1 MAFVPFALALA
12 GGAGASTAAVTAA
25 GTLIAG
31 TAASA
36 IGAGVS
42 AYGSYKQGQIAKDE
56 ANYNAAVSKNNAI
69 SSMQDAESSAVAGS
83 AEAARIRSRTRRNAD
98 SQIAAAAGSGLQV
111 SGSVNDVLLDSYIQ
125 GETDALLADYQGRAG
140 AHRSGAEAGNFFNQA
155 SQQKRAGK
163 NAARTG
169 KLNAFSTILSQGG
182 NAAMNF
188 ASF

>member
-1 MAFVPFALALA
+1 MAFVPLIGAALLP
-12 GGAGASTAAVTAA
+12 AGATAGAA
-25 GTLIAG
+25 MAMG
-31 TAASA
+31 TAVVGSTVLG
-36 IGAGVS
+36 IGAS
-42 AYGSYKQGQIAKDE
+42 AYGSYQQGQIAKDE